1 MCWQAV
7 CGEYETTLL
16 LLWTL
21 FVLCVPVCNC
31 VRNCKLFSPHTT
43 NTYLNL
49 VLMNGLG
56 SYYRSQLLY
65 GEWVNSVVNSTGGG
79 ARLAECV
86 CFVGVST
93 RACEHTRTVVCDVD

>member
-1 MCWQAV
+1 
-7 CGEYETTLL
+7 
-16 LLWTL
+16 
-21 FVLCVPVCNC
+21 
-31 VRNCKLFSPHTT
+31 
-43 NTYLNL
+43 
-49 VLMNGLG
+49 MNGLG

-93 RACEHTRTVVCDVD
+93 GRVNIRVLWFVMLTDKGGDRNSREGAQGGEWSTHTVKVRTLFAKRWALESKRTGKRRQRRV